1 MTAEARSQSI
11 VQQRLWEAACN
22 AGGVDEEG
30 REVSSRGKEISLVER
45 ESKM

>member
-30 REVSSRGKEISLVER
+30 REVSSEKEISLVER